1 MHASNPIILVTSV
14 LGLVAAQATPIWET
28 LPPTPSLPGN
38 PAGSHTQ
45 INGVQ
50 IWHAEFGT
58 PSAEKVP
65 VLMLHGGF
73 GNSDYFG
80 DVIEILMKNHYVV
93 AMDTRGH
100 GRSTMDSVPFS
111 YELYASDASSLL
123 ESLGIS
129 KAAWVGWS
137 DMAMGTY
144 AALMDA
150 QNSTLIDR
158 AFAFGGGHQVDST
171 NATFTSTAIYTEFV
185 TRAQQEY
192 QTLQP
197 NGNLTAFANAV
208 ATLEGTQPNWIQ
220 SNFAKITL
228 GAKVT
233 VADGQYEEA
242 IVLSEPALLNSWIE
256 GSVRAT
262 LTNVSHFAPL
272 QDPVQFAAKV
282 EAFLTV

>member
-1 MHASNPIILVTSV
+1 MHVPTTIALVTSV
-14 LGLVAAQATPIWET
+14 LARVAAQATPIWET

-38 PAGSHTQ
+38 AAGSHTE

-58 PSAEKVP
+58 PSAEKLP

-80 DVIEILMKNHYVV
+80 DVIEILMQDHYII

-100 GRSTMDSVPFS
+100 GRSTMDTVPFS
-111 YELYASDASSLL
+111 YELYASDVAGLL
-123 ESLGIS
+123 QSLGIA

-158 AFAFGGGHQVDST
+158 AFAFGGGHEVAST
-171 NATFTSTAIYTEFV
+171 NASFTSTAIYTEFV

-192 QTLQP
+192 ETLQP
-197 NGNLTAFANAV
+197 TGNLTAFANAV
-208 ATLEGTQPNWIQ
+208 SALEGTQPNWTE
-220 SNFAKITL
+220 SDFAKIKL
-228 GAKVT
+228 GSKVT
-233 VADGQYEEA
+233 VSDAQYEEA

-256 GSVRAT
+256 GSVLVT
-262 LTNVSHFAPL
+262 MTNVSHFAPV

-282 EAFLTV
+282 ESFLIA

>member
-1 MHASNPIILVTSV
+1 MGVSATRTISV
-14 LGLVAAQATPIWET
+14 STEAQ
-28 LPPTPSLPGN
+28 LDPPVRTEL
-38 PAGSHTQ
+38 TY
-45 INGVQ
+45 I
-50 IWHAEFGT
+50 E
-58 PSAEKVP
+58 
-65 VLMLHGGF
+65 
-73 GNSDYFG
+73 G
-80 DVIEILMKNHYVV
+80 DVIDILMQDHYII

-111 YELYASDASSLL
+111 YELYASDAAGLL
-123 ESLGIS
+123 QSLGIA

-158 AFAFGGGHQVDST
+158 AFAFGGGHEVAST
-171 NATFTSTAIYTEFV
+171 NASFTSTAIYTEFV

-192 QTLQP
+192 ETLQP
-197 NGNLTAFANAV
+197 TGNLTAFANAV
-208 ATLEGTQPNWIQ
+208 STLEGTQPNWTE
-220 SNFAKITL
+220 SDFAKIKL
-228 GAKVT
+228 GSKVT
-233 VADGQYEEA
+233 VSDAEYEEA

-256 GSVRAT
+256 GSVLVT
-262 LTNVSHFAPL
+262 MTNVSHFAPV